1 MGGEKKYFF
10 FCTRA
15 SDNQM
20 SFNHADVKSAGTD
33 AWSCLLHGFKSGMG
47 FASGADTGLPVL
59 ITLASFSSKYIYI
72 NMKYKKL
79 GQFNYLQNM
88 LEKIKTDYI

>member
-1 MGGEKKYFF
+1 MGGEKIALFFFF

-20 SFNHADVKSAGTD
+20 SFNHVDVKSAGTD
-33 AWSCLLHGFKSGMG
+33 AWSCLLHGFKRGMG
-47 FASGADTGLPVL
+47 FASGADAGPPVL

-72 NMKYKKL
+72 
-79 GQFNYLQNM
+79 
-88 LEKIKTDYI
+88 